1 MVNPPLQ
8 SPTNPHFF
16 QPLLPGFDTHLTI
29 PFAFFSKH
37 IQGKTMKKTVKLRSY
52 TSDRTWEVK
61 IDGRRLT
68 RGWNDFAK
76 AHDLRIG
83 DIIIFKHEGDMAF
96 SVTPFGPSCCEFQ
109 YTQSHI
115 IKKEADIDDDD
126 EDDNER
132 QYKIRNGL
140 KPKTEPMSSY
150 SFDYCFVSEVTA
162 SNLKLDTLYLPV
174 GARSSSALNKRCHEM
189 ILVNKEG
196 NSWTASLKFRESGGM
211 YYIRRGWRRFCL
223 DNRRKVGDLFV
234 FNLVGDGKT
243 TPMMCVCPEEECSEL
258 VSKHLSRGRRSRKT
272 KKRSKWVASSSS
284 RRNRFLT
291 ITLTRYN
298 FISSKFI
305 LPIAFTNING
315 LNKYKEIIL
324 MDKHGVKRLTKLVQD
339 GPHNN
344 RRGLGKGWKLFC
356 EANDVFKIGESF
368 VLELVWEDTVPVL
381 KFCSKNVPVAFFSKH
396 VQGRNGDKTARLRS
410 DASDTT
416 WEVGELVFH
425 VTALG
430 SSCCEVEYTTL
441 DDGDDNK
448 ETVLASDI
456 KPMKKRA
463 KKNPRKKDSCSCF
476 LANVTVSSLHE
487 DKLYVPVSFVRSNG
501 LSNTYCKIVLLN
513 EKGRSWKLSLVHDK
527 SGSYLRQGWR
537 SFCRANGINGG
548 RYTFKLVR
556 NSETPVIRLYQA
568 EHRHEDNTHS
578 YLVGSLTPS
587 SLRNDTLY
595 LSRRFVNSNGLKGKC
610 CEMILKNDN
619 GGTWCLVLRRNETNE
634 TTVISRGWRSF
645 CHANGLKVRDPF
657 KFKLVGTREKPVLQ
671 FCPSESNRNTRHV
684 DCSEG
689 DVHSLSKKEASSS
702 PCQNPFVTLTV
713 TQYSIKSN
721 KLRLPLRFTRVNGIN
736 KAGKITLMGQDG
748 VNWMVHLTN
757 ENKCGKLRLGRGWKG
772 FCEAHGVKIGE
783 SFVLELIRE
792 KDATPV
798 LKFCNKVNCV

>member
-16 QPLLPGFDTHLTI
+16 QPLLPGFHTHLTI
-29 PFAFFSKH
+29 PVVFFSKH
-37 IQGKTMKKTVKLRSY
+37 IHGKTKKKTVKLRSDA
-52 TSDRTWEVK
+52 SDKTWEVK

-68 RGWNDFAK
+68 RGWKDFTT

-83 DIIIFKHEGDMAF
+83 DIIIFKHEGDMVF
-96 SVTPFGPSCCEFQ
+96 NVTPFGPSCCEIQ
-109 YTQSHI
+109 YTRSHI
-115 IKKEADIDDDD
+115 IKEEADTDDDD

-140 KPKTEPMSSY
+140 KPKTEPRSSF
-150 SFDYCFVSEVTA
+150 SFDHCFVSEVTT

-174 GARSSSALNKRCHEM
+174 GATSSNALNKRCHEM

-196 NSWTASLKFRESGGM
+196 NSWTASLKLRESGGM

-243 TPMMCVCPEEECSEL
+243 TPMMCVCPEEDCSEL
-258 VSKHLSRGRRSRKT
+258 MSKHLSRGRRSRKT

-298 FISSKFI
+298 FISSKLI
-305 LPIAFTNING
+305 LPIAFTNTNG
-315 LNKYKEIIL
+315 LSNYKEIIL

-344 RRGLGKGWKLFC
+344 RKGLGKGWKFFC

-381 KFCSKNVPVAFFSKH
+381 KFCSKVKVETNIPVAFFSKH
-396 VQGRNGDKTARLRS
+396 VQGRHGDKTARLRS

-416 WEVGELVFH
+416 WEVVITGRRLTGGWKEFVKAHDLRVGDVLVFRHEGELVFH

-448 ETVLASDI
+448 ETVLPSDI

-463 KKNPRKKDSCSCF
+463 KKNPRKKDFCSCF
-476 LANVTVSSLHE
+476 VANVTVSSLHE
-487 DKLYVPVSFVRSNG
+487 DKVYIPVSFVRPNG

-513 EKGRSWKLSLVHDK
+513 EMGRSWKLSLVHDK

-537 SFCRANGINGG
+537 SFCSANAINGG
-548 RYTFKLVR
+548 RYTFKLVQ

-578 YLVGSLTPS
+578 YLVGTLTPS

-595 LSRRFVNSNGLKGKC
+595 LSRRFVNSNGLKEKC

-657 KFKLVGTREKPVLQ
+657 RFKLAGTREKPVLQ

-689 DVHSLSKKEASSS
+689 FH
-702 PCQNPFVTLTV
+702 
-713 TQYSIKSN
+713 Y
-721 KLRLPLRFTRVNGIN
+721 GIN

-748 VNWMVHLTN
+748 ANWMVHLTN
-757 ENKCGKLRLGRGWKG
+757 ENKCRRMRLGRGRNG

-783 SFVLELIRE
+783 SPLCWNSCERKIQVMCLSS
-792 KDATPV
+792 AP
-798 LKFCNKVNCV
+798 NN